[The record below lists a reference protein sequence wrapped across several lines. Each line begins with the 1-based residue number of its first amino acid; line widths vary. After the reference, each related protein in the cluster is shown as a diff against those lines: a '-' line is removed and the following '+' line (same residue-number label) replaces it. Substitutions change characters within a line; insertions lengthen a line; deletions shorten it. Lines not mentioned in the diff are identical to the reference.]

1 MVVGAIKRFHECE
14 FCLDTTKNILNLL
27 KSKIISNTQLNFY
40 LKIIGI

>member
-1 MVVGAIKRFHECE
+1 
-14 FCLDTTKNILNLL
+14 LDTTKNILNLL